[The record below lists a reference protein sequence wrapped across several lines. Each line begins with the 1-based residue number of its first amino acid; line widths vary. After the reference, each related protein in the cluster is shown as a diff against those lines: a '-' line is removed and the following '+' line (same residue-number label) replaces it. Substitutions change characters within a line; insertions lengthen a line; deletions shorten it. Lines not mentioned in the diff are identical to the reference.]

1 NQCQKKVKDYSRF
14 HTFSFHSLR
23 LLDSP
28 GSSRLR
34 LSRDLR
40 QIRSNPSVV
49 SRQWSLPP
57 SIQCQ
62 MIRELTPANRVASSS
77 VTISAAHP
85 QNGKYADPEERWTL
99 MAMTRLVS
107 TVTSVRLLLHIWSPI
122 EQVALVSSLRRPPV
136 VVARA
141 KGFD

>member
-1 NQCQKKVKDYSRF
+1 
-14 HTFSFHSLR
+14 
-23 LLDSP
+23 
-28 GSSRLR
+28 
-34 LSRDLR
+34 
-40 QIRSNPSVV
+40 
-49 SRQWSLPP
+49 
-57 SIQCQ
+57 